1 MASNLETV
9 VVDWRVDQLGD
20 LPDANKVAAMVV
32 LSVVL
37 MAALLVDMKV
47 LNSVDRMVG

>member
-1 MASNLETV
+1 MASNLETEM
-9 VVDWRVDQLGD
+9 VDWRVDLLGD

-37 MAALLVDMKV
+37 MAVLLVDMKV
-47 LNSVDRMVG
+47 LNSVDRLVG